1 MTTDQTILYLTVGLT
16 VFFLATVLLFILYSR
31 TKIELGEA
39 LEESWNKDYT
49 DQETFLKTQD
59 LSFKYSMSEANVKS
73 LEIKLERLYADR
85 QQLRKDFVEQ
95 SEIATAWRQKH
106 DRLAVQAELL
116 HNDFVKMTELLKEAN
131 EAAILCEPVKGI
143 DHQLRSSEGDEEL
156 GRTLVSHDMLVH
168 FFQDNKFDIPERGP
182 AETNHDNAVLE
193 HIQEIITEQED
204 GIDWSKPQP
213 FPKDYRIPKGTECVN
228 LTEGVYG
235 SFIVPELTK
244 VATIESSFNPFVKR
258 LDGKHRQN
266 KVSVNYNDFADKC
279 FNGIDLAP
287 INPTDHPLH
296 PEFKGT
302 NP

>member
-131 EAAILCEPVKGI
+131 DAAQEVKIKELDYLFKNPFREKKPKGWNLKVYPRDEKGRVRKASDFIHKEFEPKPVKGI
-143 DHQLRSSEGDEEL
+143 DHQLRSSDGDKKICD
-156 GRTLVSHDMLVH
+156 S
-168 FFQDNKFDIPERGP
+168 
-182 AETNHDNAVLE
+182 
-193 HIQEIITEQED
+193 ITVTPVK
-204 GIDWSKPQP
+204 S
-213 FPKDYRIPKGTECVN
+213 
-228 LTEGVYG
+228 LTESLSPYQN
-235 SFIVPELTK
+235 T
-244 VATIESSFNPFVKR
+244 FNIP
-258 LDGKHRQN
+258 
-266 KVSVNYNDFADKC
+266 
-279 FNGIDLAP
+279 
-287 INPTDHPLH
+287 NPDH
-296 PEFKGT
+296 F
-302 NP
+302 